1 MHTLDQLR
9 AGQLSGVQRLQLK
22 AGLTEFPREIFDL
35 ADTLEILDL
44 SGNALSNLP
53 DDLPRLHRLRVIFC
67 SDNQFT
73 ALPPVLGRCG
83 QLTMIGFKANRIAH
97 VPASALP
104 PGLRWLILT
113 DNAIET
119 LPQEIGQCSEMQKL
133 MLAGNRLA
141 ALPDELARCRK
152 LELLRIAANRL
163 TALPNWLQHLPRLS
177 WLAFGGNPFCVDLEH
192 SALARSPV
200 PLVEWNTLA
209 VGRKLGEGASG
220 VIYQAGQLEA
230 AAASTEPARAAP
242 DAPPVMPAATRP
254 PASHAMPAS
263 ARAAPQVA
271 IKLFK
276 GAVTSD
282 GLPQSEMA
290 ACIAAGRHP
299 DLIPVQGRIHGHP
312 DGVQG
317 LVMPLIDP
325 DYGNLAGPPCLQS
338 CTRDVYDNDK
348 RFDAGTALRIA
359 YGIAS
364 AAAHLHARGI
374 LHGDLY
380 GHNTLHCPRG
390 RALLGDFGAA
400 SFFDPAGP
408 HAAGLQRLETRAF
421 GCLLEELLERCDG
434 MRPALLERLQAW
446 AAACLDSDPAA
457 RPPLAYIARQLEQ
470 ILDNPF

>member
-9 AGQLSGVQRLQLK
+9 AGQLAGVQRLQLK
-22 AGLTEFPREIFDL
+22 AGLTTFPREIFDL

-44 SGNALSNLP
+44 SGNALTSLP

-73 ALPPVLGRCG
+73 ALPSVLGRCA
-83 QLTMIGFKANRIAH
+83 QLTMIGFKANRIAQ
-97 VPASALP
+97 VPHDALP
-104 PGLRWLILT
+104 PKLRWLILT
-113 DNAIET
+113 DNAIES
-119 LPQEIGQCSEMQKL
+119 LPPEIGQCGEMQKL
-133 MLAGNRLA
+133 MLAGNRLTT
-141 ALPDELARCRK
+141 LPDTLARCHK
-152 LELLRIAANRL
+152 LELLRIAANQL
-163 TALPNWLQHLPRLS
+163 TALPDWLQHMPRLS
-177 WLAFGGNPFCVDLEH
+177 WLAFGGNPFGVALEQR
-192 SALARSPV
+192 ALERSPV
-200 PLVEWNTLA
+200 PLVAWRTLA

-220 VIYQAGQLEA
+220 VIYKAEQAGQ
-230 AAASTEPARAAP
+230 TGQR
-242 DAPPVMPAATRP
+242 DATN
-254 PASHAMPAS
+254 
-263 ARAAPQVA
+263 VA

-290 ACIAAGRHP
+290 ACIAAGKHP
-299 DLIPVQGRIHGHP
+299 DLIPVQGRIAGHP

-317 LVMPLIDP
+317 LIMPLIDP
-325 DYGNLAGPPCLQS
+325 DYINLAGPPSLHS
-338 CTRDVYDNDK
+338 CTRDVYDDHK
-348 RFDAGTALRIA
+348 RFDAGAALRIA

-364 AAAHLHARGI
+364 AAAHLHAQGI

-400 SFFDPAGP
+400 SFFDPADP
-408 HAAGLQRLETRAF
+408 HAIGLQRLETRAF

-434 MRPALLERLQAW
+434 MRPELMQRLRAW
-446 AAACLDSDPAA
+446 AEACLDLNPAS
-457 RPPLAYIARQLEQ
+457 RPPLAYLARQLEQ

>member
-9 AGQLSGVQRLQLK
+9 AGQLAGVQRLQLK
-22 AGLTEFPREIFDL
+22 AGLTEFPREIYDL

-44 SGNALSNLP
+44 SGNALSTLP
-53 DDLPRLHRLRVIFC
+53 DDLTRLRQLRVIFC

-73 ALPPVLGRCG
+73 ELPPVLGRCEH
-83 QLTMIGFKANRIAH
+83 LTMIGFKANRIAH

-104 PGLRWLILT
+104 PKLRWLILT
-113 DNAIET
+113 DNAVEH
-119 LPQEIGQCSEMQKL
+119 LPAEIGDCADLQKL

-163 TALPNWLQHLPRLS
+163 TALPDWLQHLPLLS
-177 WLAFGGNPFCVDLEH
+177 WLAFGGNPFCVELEH
-192 SALARSPV
+192 EALARSPV

-230 AAASTEPARAAP
+230 GA
-242 DAPPVMPAATRP
+242 
-254 PASHAMPAS
+254 
-263 ARAAPQVA
+263 QVA

-299 DLIPVQGRIHGHP
+299 DLIPVQGRIHNHP

-325 DYGNLAGPPCLQS
+325 DYGNLAGPPSLQS
-338 CTRDVYDNDK
+338 CTRDVYDAHK
-348 RFDAGTALRIA
+348 RFDAATALRIA

-364 AAAHLHARGI
+364 AAAHLHAKGI

-408 HAAGLQRLETRAF
+408 QAAGLQRLETRAF

-434 MRPALLERLQAW
+434 MRPELMSRLQAW

-457 RPPLAYIARQLEQ
+457 RPPLAYISRQLGQ
-470 ILDNPF
+470 VLDNPF